1 MVLRL
6 SMTGGHTCGPE
17 PADGQS
23 IRLPPR
29 LALKAPNRYMACLLS
44 DAGEERRH
52 RLGVPAASHA
62 GALRPPAQAT
72 GGPPALRGCGQR
84 LGGWAAP
91 VLPARGRA
99 RRPAVRHGMPAG
111 LACSACS
118 AVQAVSWVFIL
129 LKI

>member
-62 GALRPPAQAT
+62 GGAQASGT
-72 GGPPALRGCGQR
+72 GNRRAARFVRLR
-84 LGGWAAP
+84 
-91 VLPARGRA
+91 
-99 RRPAVRHGMPAG
+99 
-111 LACSACS
+111 S
-118 AVQAVSWVFIL
+118 
-129 LKI
+129 